1 MGGNVL
7 WTKSDTYEIVKS
19 LMKAQVKTVNDI
31 DKYDELL
38 SPIKFNSALIE
49 QTAIIKKMI
58 KSGMSINQVACILEL
73 DVDTVKI
80 LNALDDEYYE
90 EYDYRYIN
98 GAKTISFCE
107 DQNMYIDYKE
117 LLAKNAGK
125 DLSIFS
131 N

>member
-1 MGGNVL
+1 MGGHVL

-19 LMKAQVKTVNDI
+19 LMKAQVKNVNDI

-58 KSGMSINQVACILEL
+58 KSGMSNIQVACILEL

-107 DQNMYIDYKE
+107 D
-117 LLAKNAGK
+117 
-125 DLSIFS
+125 
-131 N
+131 